1 MQIIVA
7 PSGAARAIYSEAIDL
22 SVLGPVQ
29 IRRASFVE
37 PDEQGRWH
45 ADLRPVGGPVL
56 GPFSR
61 RGEALEAERGWLE
74 THWLV
79 TPA

>member
-1 MQIIVA
+1 MQIIVD
-7 PSGAARAIYSEAIDL
+7 PSGAARAIYSEEIDL

-29 IRRASFVE
+29 IRRASSVE

-45 ADLRPVGGPVL
+45 ADLQPIGGPVL

-61 RGEALEAERGWLE
+61 RSEALEAERGWLE